1 MHPMFIRSLIGFIM
15 LVSFQHICNAQVV
28 FEDISF
34 TKAIAKANNE
44 HKYVFLD
51 FRADWCK
58 PCIEME
64 RTTFQDTTIGNYL
77 TEKAISLKVDVD
89 MFTGMDIKEMYNVNQ
104 YPTMLILDPYDST
117 VQLRMIGF
125 KPTHIL
131 LGDLKFVMDEIVPDT
146 DETSSPTESSPT
158 VTKQKCFLRRWLDK
172 ITD

>member
-1 MHPMFIRSLIGFIM
+1 MFIRTLFAFILI
-15 LVSFQHICNAQVV
+15 VSFQLHSEAQVV

-77 TEKAISLKVDVD
+77 T
-89 MFTGMDIKEMYNVNQ
+89 
-104 YPTMLILDPYDST
+104 
-117 VQLRMIGF
+117 
-125 KPTHIL
+125 
-131 LGDLKFVMDEIVPDT
+131 
-146 DETSSPTESSPT
+146 
-158 VTKQKCFLRRWLDK
+158 
-172 ITD
+172 